1 MTDLL
6 TLLDAEANAVE
17 HFVRLLGNEQ
27 RALQDGELEA
37 LPALTEEKTA
47 AVGQLARLGHARN
60 QLLQQ
65 AGLPADQAGLKAWAG
80 KEPARTA
87 LIDRI
92 LALAA
97 EARELNRLNGM
108 LIANRLQQTQS
119 ALDILTRS
127 KTGGGL
133 YGPDGQTA
141 HRSGYRFFDSA

>member
-6 TLLDAEANAVE
+6 TLLDTEAKTVE
-17 HFVRLLGNEQ
+17 YFVRLLDNEQ
-27 RALQDGELEA
+27 RALQNGDLEA
-37 LPALTEEKTA
+37 LPTLTEEKTA

-60 QLLQQ
+60 QLLQH
-65 AGLPADQAGLKAWAG
+65 AGLPADQAGLKSWAG
-80 KEPARTA
+80 NDAARIA

-108 LIANRLQQTQS
+108 LIAGRLQQTQS